1 MAMGI
6 SKTLSSLFLGATL
19 TLSSLQ
25 ANVATYKKHEESVLS
40 EINCYQ
46 DDEAFILK
54 ALDNLYDSGMKF
66 NEQVTLYIQ
75 SHIDEWLKEDSKI
88 VSSALALTARHV
100 EAKLK
105 FLKQLKKHIRKKQ
118 FKNKINILIE
128 QSVEMKHTIQ
138 SFIDYTYLYLDA
150 KMTCDLLKR
159 MSSIQIDD
167 FWFVD
172 SEDEEKTLFIISKE
186 AETKSIEE
194 IYKEEERLSAILPE
208 LSKQREEMSK
218 LLNLPKIADYK
229 IDGIGR
235 HHFSH
240 VSFI

>member
-1 MAMGI
+1 MGI
-6 SKTLSSLFLGATL
+6 SKALSPLLLGATL

-25 ANVATYKKHEESVLS
+25 ANVATYKKHEETVLS
-40 EINCYQ
+40 EINRYRN
-46 DDEAFILK
+46 DEAFILK

-66 NEQVTLYIQ
+66 NEKVTLHIQ
-75 SHIDEWLKEDSKI
+75 SHIDEWLKEDSTI

-100 EAKLK
+100 EAKLR
-105 FLKQLKKHIRKKQ
+105 FLKQLKKHTRKK
-118 FKNKINILIE
+118 KIKDKINILID
-128 QSVEMKHTIQ
+128 QSVEMKRTVQ
-138 SFIDYTYLYLDA
+138 GFIDYVYLYIDA
-150 KMTCDLLKR
+150 KMTCELLKR
-159 MSSIQIDD
+159 ISSIQIDN

-208 LSKQREEMSK
+208 LSKRRAEMSE
-218 LLNLPKIADYK
+218 LLNLPKIADYNF
-229 IDGIGR
+229 DGIGR
-235 HHFSH
+235 RHFSH